1 MDTLA
6 TNNPLQL
13 SIALTRIATI
23 FENPNNETTYQ
34 TYQQLLQ
41 RHQELVSLLHWSSI
55 NHAQHLPY
63 QRFTPSSRSSIHL
76 IAYHDDHIE
85 EFTNTLQPIAPL
97 LADQFHNL
105 LHPLSTP
112 LSTTRAAALELF
124 HAVLKSFRKT
134 FRATSES
141 QDVPCDLSQRSAAYS
156 LVVRILG
163 RDPTAWIRL
172 LLGLQDVMILIP
184 LIVFLVDIVKIHTL
198 LPSDKTSREEERDD
212 YIFFRESIEGI
223 VQVVVQNLEQVVVIF
238 VCQISD
244 HISSMMGSK
253 HIVITRKLLSIQI
266 NLHPYTVRLHHHLTP
281 ATLAMICAPDRCEF
295 CHAPPPTTANDKAN
309 AGFDRECVR
318 RVVHVYVAC
327 ALSVLQGMEG
337 HGVWSAKEANERRE
351 RLRELYAGWARVAE
365 LWADI
370 SQIPQS
376 HLHDLLFDLYGNNDG
391 DLVDLQL
398 QVVRIATLSKKL
410 LAREGYSAQRLV
422 CMEELCYNVDGRDED
437 GYVSC
442 GPHDLLLHLLHKTG
456 FDHTILL
463 DFLISAETPS
473 FLEFLLLYLRYLEHD
488 LPAFRTCCAK
498 LASKESE
505 SEEEKEREEDEDES
519 EDEDKDEDVDMDEEE
534 GAERA
539 VVGRVVRVLARLRSA
554 VGARGFPYN
563 AASLVKRLTVVEG
576 LLDEAGDHYGVS
588 RSAAKH

>member
-1 MDTLA
+1 MPDTL
-6 TNNPLQL
+6 
-13 SIALTRIATI
+13 IIK
-23 FENPNNETTYQ
+23 
-34 TYQQLLQ
+34 
-41 RHQELVSLLHWSSI
+41 H
-55 NHAQHLPY
+55 
-63 QRFTPSSRSSIHL
+63 
-76 IAYHDDHIE
+76 
-85 EFTNTLQPIAPL
+85 
-97 LADQFHNL
+97 
-105 LHPLSTP
+105 LSTYPCNLSSPFP
-112 LSTTRAAALELF
+112 LGVHQYTTTDRASSGRSIPQSPPPIINSTF
-124 HAVLKSFRKT
+124 DHARSRVGAIPRG
-134 FRATSES
+134 AQVIS
-141 QDVPCDLSQRSAAYS
+141 QDVSGN
-156 LVVRILG
+156 VRIARCPMRSVATFRGVLACRSYSRQG
-163 RDPTAWIRL
+163 SDGVDSTASRVA
-172 LLGLQDVMILIP
+172 GC
-184 LIVFLVDIVKIHTL
+184 DIVKIHTL

-238 VCQISD
+238 NHHSHVQL
-244 HISSMMGSK
+244 HMSSYV
-253 HIVITRKLLSIQI
+253 HQLNVIPLREKAPIHPNQPSP
-266 NLHPYTVRLHHHLTP
+266 LHRQ
-281 ATLAMICAPDRCEF
+281 A
-295 CHAPPPTTANDKAN
+295 APPPHPRYSRHDMRARPMRVLSRPPTNHCERQSQCRIRP
-309 AGFDRECVR
+309 GMREARGARVR
-318 RVVHVYVAC
+318 RVRAIC
-327 ALSVLQGMEG
+327 
-337 HGVWSAKEANERRE
+337 SAGYGGAW
-351 RLRELYAGWARVAE
+351 Y
-365 LWADI
+365 I

-437 GYVSC
+437 GYVSTLLAFRLSSSLRPPLSC